1 MDERDY
7 RSEIKAAQM
16 IDQERQKSEDFA
28 RSRDVSRRAIL
39 TIITLSSTIVA
50 ATFAFYSISSTDYQI
65 NPVAIEWIRIVFVSA
80 ITSGILYLLIDGR
93 LLHFETWEEAYTKG
107 GACPAD
113 KELRKIALKYTLLS
127 MLWPDYRNTGY
138 SQVIAL
144 QLEKNPDDYSMVVG
158 FFLRRI
164 RSWVLMFEFVVYLV
178 FVIGM
183 ILLAT
188 GEAVVSR

>member
-1 MDERDY
+1 
-7 RSEIKAAQM
+7 
-16 IDQERQKSEDFA
+16 
-28 RSRDVSRRAIL
+28 
-39 TIITLSSTIVA
+39 
-50 ATFAFYSISSTDYQI
+50 
-65 NPVAIEWIRIVFVSA
+65 
-80 ITSGILYLLIDGR
+80 
-93 LLHFETWEEAYTKG
+93 
-107 GACPAD
+107 
-113 KELRKIALKYTLLS
+113 